1 MDPVMLLAAVLA
13 TAAAGAAITVAVTTR
28 GSRRRA
34 QQSLSAIDFVRSTFA
49 SRLRKREPLEELL
62 LQMVEALC
70 DSFRLDAAEVWT
82 AGGGALVRAVSNPR
96 REQRTG
102 PLTHA
107 EETVIVNARGS
118 GNAWA
123 SSW

>member
-1 MDPVMLLAAVLA
+1 MLLAAVLA
-13 TAAAGAAITVAVTTR
+13 TAGAGAAIAVAVTTG

-70 DSFRLDAAEVWT
+70 DTFRLDAAEVWM
-82 AGGGALVRAVSNPR
+82 AGGGALERTVCSPSREPR
-96 REQRTG
+96 RI
-102 PLTHA
+102 PLTPA
-107 EETVIVNARGS
+107 EETVVVNSRVS

-123 SSW
+123 